1 MIGAGGNAFPSG
13 SFVLEGDDAVATSP
27 SSLPSTQ
34 RSMEIPMRRSIT
46 TLLFILVLSSL
57 IQADP
62 ASAARVVL
70 LEEGAAVPAGA
81 QVRDTGELRFAV
93 LSESDAPV
101 SGAGLRQVT
110 LSPGEELYLVDLHG
124 EGVRAEL
131 EQAARVV
138 RSGTHHALV
147 AADAA
152 QSRVL
157 DTLSLCRERITW
169 IDPVG
174 DGTDLTMA
182 LRKADPAVKTE
193 IVNAVSQSRYSQLVR
208 ELSGNIVFW
217 LNGTLQS
224 TNNRYTHTA
233 GSGDDID
240 IAAAYLQDR
249 FEVAG
254 YTVTRQSFS
263 VSGTVTD
270 NIIATKVG
278 TLHPDEIVVVG
289 AHYDSIS
296 EAPTS
301 SAPGAED
308 NGSGTAAVLQ
318 LAEIFADYD
327 TERTIHFICFSGE
340 EQGLF
345 GSQHYVQ
352 QAAAN
357 DLNVIAALTMDM
369 ISAWETNYKVII
381 EGDEPWESLMA
392 LFQSNVTS
400 LAQIASRKDYFSFG
414 SDHVPFQQG
423 GIPAF
428 LAIDWDYGSYD
439 HYHRTTDTWQRLD
452 PTLGH
457 RIVKAMAGTL
467 ADMTNPTAAA
477 TSTPS
482 APARLSLEQNVPNPF
497 NPRTLISFETEREG
511 QVSLKIFDLAG
522 RHVQTLVDETL
533 GAGRH
538 LAQWDG
544 TDSEGA
550 AVASGTYLLRMH
562 SGEAV
567 LSRSMTL
574 IR

>member
-1 MIGAGGNAFPSG
+1 
-13 SFVLEGDDAVATSP
+13 
-27 SSLPSTQ
+27 
-34 RSMEIPMRRSIT
+34 MRRPVT
-46 TLLFILVLSSL
+46 TLLFTLVLSTL
-57 IQADP
+57 ILAGP
-62 ASAARVVL
+62 AHAARVIL
-70 LEEGAAVPAGA
+70 LDDGATIPAGA
-81 QVRDTGELRFAV
+81 LLRDTGEIRFAV
-93 LSESDAPV
+93 LSDDAAPMR
-101 SGAGLRQVT
+101 GAGLRQVD
-110 LSPGEELYLVDLHG
+110 LLPGEELYLVDLHG
-124 EGVRAEL
+124 EGVRAAL

-138 RSGTHHALV
+138 RSGTHYALV

-157 DTLSLCRERITW
+157 DTLSLCRERILW
-169 IDPVG
+169 IEPVG
-174 DGTDLTMA
+174 DGTDFELA
-182 LRKADPAVKTE
+182 LRKADPAVKAE
-193 IVNAVSQSRYSQLVR
+193 IVGAVAQARYSQLVR

-217 LNGTLQS
+217 LNGTLES

-263 VSGTVTD
+263 VSGTITD

-296 EAPTS
+296 EAPTV

-318 LAEIFADYD
+318 LAEVFADYE
-327 TERTIHFICFSGE
+327 TERTIHFVCFSGE

-357 DLNVIAALTMDM
+357 DLNVIGALTMDM
-369 ISAWETNYKVII
+369 ISAWESNYKVII

-392 LFQSNVTS
+392 LFQTNVTS

-428 LAIDWDYGSYD
+428 LAIDWDYGTYD

-467 ADMTNPTAAA
+467 VDMTNPTAAA
-477 TSTPS
+477 TSTPT
-482 APARLSLEQNVPNPF
+482 APARLVLEQNVPNPF
-497 NPRTLISFETEREG
+497 NPRTLIRFETEREG
-511 QVSLKIFDLAG
+511 RVSLQIYDLAG
-522 RHVQTLVDETL
+522 RRVQTLVDGTL

-544 TDSEGA
+544 TDADGA
-550 AVASGTYLLRMH
+550 AVASGTYLLRMR
-562 SGEAV
+562 SGETV

-574 IR
+574 VR